1 MSTADTGAGAGAS
14 TAIDLNCDLYDLVCQ
29 AKEGAG
35 NAVAEGATNA
45 LQTLAGSI
53 NEATN
58 AALASLGTAWV
69 QIPTPNL
76 TDSGAG
82 AETVAFLRDSVGW
95 YVAAL
100 AVLAVVVGGTR
111 LAWEQRGAPLLELV
125 KALGTLVLVSG
136 ASITG
141 IGLAVVAA
149 DGFSTWII
157 ERSVSGTDF
166 GENLARL
173 LATNPQGNAVLAIVL
188 GVTAIFATFAQ
199 IMLVVARAGMLVI
212 LTGLLPL
219 TAAFTTTETGR
230 TWFRRALGW
239 TLAFILYKPA
249 AAIVYATAFRLAGGD
264 AFGDDGLVDMLV
276 GLVLMVLALFALPA
290 LLRFVTPLVS
300 ATAGSGG
307 GGALGAAA
315 LASLPTGA
323 MALGGRR
330 GPSGAATTAG
340 AGPTGGGG
348 QTGSTG
354 GTGPSG
360 GAGPAGGAG
369 GAGAAGASGSA
380 GTAGAGAASAGG
392 AAAGGAAGGAAAGG
406 AAAGGVAGAAVGAG
420 VQVVQAGVGAVKST
434 AENAS
439 NQEGPSGSR

>member
-1 MSTADTGAGAGAS
+1 VSTAGAGTGAAPGAGGGA
-14 TAIDLNCDLYDLVCQ
+14 AIDLNCALYDLVCQ

-35 NAVAEGATNA
+35 NAVADGATGA
-45 LQTLAGSI
+45 LQIMASSV
-53 NEATN
+53 NEAVG

-69 QIPTPNL
+69 QIATPNL
-76 TDSGAG
+76 TGAGAG

-100 AVLAVVVGGTR
+100 AVLAVIVGGIR

-125 KALGTLVLVSG
+125 KAMGTLVLVSG
-136 ASITG
+136 ASVTG

-166 GENLARL
+166 ATNLSRL
-173 LATNPQGNAVLAIVL
+173 VAQNPQGNAILVIVL
-188 GVTAIFATFAQ
+188 GIAALFATFAQ
-199 IMLVVARAGMLVI
+199 IMLVVTRAGMLVI

-239 TLAFILYKPA
+239 TLAFVLYKPA
-249 AAIVYATAFRLAGGD
+249 AAIVYATAFRLVGGD
-264 AFGDDGLVDMLV
+264 VFGEDGLVSTLV

-300 ATAGSGG
+300 ATAGGGG

-323 MALGGRR
+323 MALAGRR
-330 GPSGAATTAG
+330 GPSGSSSAGTGAG
-340 AGPTGGGG
+340 AGPAGGGPA
-348 QTGSTG
+348 GSTG
-354 GTGPSG
+354 GAGPSG

-369 GAGAAGASGSA
+369 SAGSA
-380 GTAGAGAASAGG
+380 GTAGTAGSTGAGVAS
-392 AAAGGAAGGAAAGG
+392 AGGAAAGG

-420 VQVVQAGVGAVKST
+420 FAVAQAGVGAVKST

>member
-1 MSTADTGAGAGAS
+1 M
-14 TAIDLNCDLYDLVCQ
+14 YDLVCQ

-35 NAVAEGATNA
+35 NAVADGATGA
-45 LQTLAGSI
+45 LQIMASSV
-53 NEATN
+53 NEAVG

-69 QIPTPNL
+69 QIATPNL
-76 TDSGAG
+76 TGAGAG
-82 AETVAFLRDSVGW
+82 AETVTFLRDSVGY
-95 YVAAL
+95 YVAGL
-100 AVLAVVVGGTR
+100 AVLAVIVGGIR

-125 KALGTLVLVSG
+125 KAMGTLVLVSG
-136 ASITG
+136 ASVTG

-166 GENLARL
+166 ATNLSRL
-173 LATNPQGNAVLAIVL
+173 VAQNPQGNAILVIVL
-188 GVTAIFATFAQ
+188 GIAALFATFAQ

-239 TLAFILYKPA
+239 TLAFVLYKPA
-249 AAIVYATAFRLAGGD
+249 AAIVYATAFRLVGGD
-264 AFGDDGLVDMLV
+264 AFGEDGLVSTLV

-300 ATAGSGG
+300 ATAGGGG

-323 MALGGRR
+323 MALAGRR
-330 GPSGAATTAG
+330 GPSGSSTAGTTAG
-340 AGPTGGGG
+340 AGPASGGPA
-348 QTGSTG
+348 GSTG
-354 GTGPSG
+354 VAGPSG

-369 GAGAAGASGSA
+369 SAGAAG
-380 GTAGAGAASAGG
+380 TAGSTGAGGASAGG
-392 AAAGGAAGGAAAGG
+392 SAGGG

-420 VQVVQAGVGAVKST
+420 VAVIQAGVGAVKST

-439 NQEGPSGSR
+439 NQEGPRGSR

>member
-1 MSTADTGAGAGAS
+1 VSTAGAGAAPGAGS
-14 TAIDLNCDLYDLVCQ
+14 GAAINLNCELYDLVCQ

-35 NAVAEGATNA
+35 NAVADGASGA
-45 LQTLAGSI
+45 LQIMASSV
-53 NEATN
+53 NEAVG

-69 QIPTPNL
+69 QIATPNL
-76 TDSGAG
+76 TDAGAG
-82 AETVAFLRDSVGW
+82 AETVGFLRDSVGW

-100 AVLAVVVGGTR
+100 AVLAVIVGGMR

-136 ASITG
+136 ASVTG

-149 DGFSTWII
+149 DGFSAWII
-157 ERSVSGTDF
+157 ERSVSGTGF
-166 GENLARL
+166 ATNLSAL
-173 LATNPQGNAVLAIVL
+173 VAQNPQGNAILVIVL
-188 GVTAIFATFAQ
+188 GIAALFATFAQ

-239 TLAFILYKPA
+239 TLAFVLYKPA
-249 AAIVYATAFRLAGGD
+249 AAVVYATAFRLVGGD
-264 AFGDDGLVDMLV
+264 VFGEDGLVSTLV

-300 ATAGSGG
+300 ATAGGGG

-323 MALGGRR
+323 MALAGRR
-330 GPSGAATTAG
+330 GPSGSSSAGTTAG
-340 AGPTGGGG
+340 TGPAGGGPA
-348 QTGSTG
+348 GSTG
-354 GTGPSG
+354 VGGPSG

-369 GAGAAGASGSA
+369 SAGAAGTAGS
-380 GTAGAGAASAGG
+380 TGAGAASAGG
-392 AAAGGAAGGAAAGG
+392 ATAGG
-406 AAAGGVAGAAVGAG
+406 AAAGGVAGAAIGAG
-420 VQVVQAGVGAVKST
+420 VAVAQAGVGVVKST

>member
-1 MSTADTGAGAGAS
+1 MSTAGAGAAPGAGS
-14 TAIDLNCDLYDLVCQ
+14 GAAIDLNCELYDLVCQ

-35 NAVAEGATNA
+35 NAVADGATGA
-45 LQTLAGSI
+45 LQIMASSV
-53 NEATN
+53 NEAVG

-157 ERSVSGTDF
+157 ERSVSGTNF

-173 LATNPQGNAVLAIVL
+173 LAMNPQGNAVLAIVL
-188 GVTAIFATFAQ
+188 GVAAIFATFAQ

-249 AAIVYATAFRLAGGD
+249 AAVVYATAFRLAGGD

-330 GPSGAATTAG
+330 GPAGAATTAG
-340 AGPTGGGG
+340 AGPSGGGG
-348 QTGSTG
+348 QAGSASG
-354 GTGPSG
+354 AGPSG
-360 GAGPAGGAG
+360 GAGPAS

-380 GTAGAGAASAGG
+380 GAASAGG
-392 AAAGGAAGGAAAGG
+392 AAAGS

-420 VQVVQAGVGAVKST
+420 VQVVQAGLGAVKST